1 MPLDLPPD
9 EAATLRRGE
18 GPAVQIDLIQTMIFH
33 AAVAALRLGVF
44 SALERGPRELGALAG
59 ELAVDEANL
68 RVLLRLLVTGGYLTE
83 GEDGY
88 ERTPAGAWLAGPENG
103 FGAVLDFW
111 HSLIGELWQG
121 LEETVRT
128 GKPQRDFYAWLGERP
143 DVLTGFQGVQLRIAE
158 WLEEEVL
165 ELAGPPGEPARL
177 LDLGGGHARYS
188 LAYCRRHPGLSV
200 TVLDLPEALEP
211 GRAAVEAAGLAER
224 FTFLPGDLRT
234 AEAPGGQDVV
244 LLFNVLHGFPAD
256 TARALVGRA
265 AGALRP
271 GGRLIVMETLPDPV
285 GSVREEAFTRGFD
298 LNLIHTQGGRLHPVE
313 AIAGWMAAAGCGP
326 VERRDLTR
334 SAGFCLLVADREG

>member
-9 EAATLRRGE
+9 EAATLRRGD

-44 SALERGPRELGALAG
+44 GALERGPRELGALAG

-68 RVLLRLLVTGGYLTE
+68 RALLRLLVTGGYLAE
-83 GEDGY
+83 GPDGY
-88 ERTPAGAWLAGPENG
+88 ERTPAGAWLAGPDDG

-128 GKPQRDFYAWLGERP
+128 GRPQRDFYAWLQERP
-143 DVLTGFQGVQLRIAE
+143 DVLTRFQGIQLRIAE
-158 WLEEEVL
+158 WVEKEVL
-165 ELAGPPGEPARL
+165 ELAALPGEPARL

-188 LAYCRRHPGLSV
+188 LAYCRSHPGLSA

-211 GRAAVEAAGLAER
+211 GRAAVEAEGLTGR
-224 FTFLPGDLRT
+224 FAFVPGDLRT
-234 AEAPGGQDVV
+234 AELPGGQDVV
-244 LLFNVLHGFPAD
+244 LLFNVLHGFPAL
-256 TARALVGRA
+256 TARTLVGRA
-265 AGALRP
+265 VGALRP
-271 GGRLIVMETLPDPV
+271 GGRLILMETLTDPV
-285 GSVREEAFTRGFD
+285 GSVLEEGFTRGFD

-313 AIAGWMAAAGCGP
+313 TIAGWMVEAGCSP
-326 VERRDLTR
+326 PARHDLTR
-334 SAGFCLLVADREG
+334 SATLSLLVADREG

>member
-18 GPAVQIDLIQTMIFH
+18 GPAVQIDLVQTMIFH

-44 SALERGPRELGALAG
+44 GALERGPRELGALAR

-68 RVLLRLLVTGGYLTE
+68 RALLRLLVTGGYLAE
-83 GEDGY
+83 GGDGY
-88 ERTPAGAWLAGPENG
+88 ERTPAGAWLAGPDDG

-111 HSLIGELWQG
+111 HSLIGGLWQG

-128 GKPQRDFYAWLGERP
+128 GKPQRDFYAWLQERP
-143 DVLTGFQGVQLRIAE
+143 DVLTRFQGIQLRIAE
-158 WLEEEVL
+158 WVKEEVL
-165 ELAGPPGEPARL
+165 ELAGLPGEPVRL
-177 LDLGGGHARYS
+177 LDLGGGHATYS
-188 LAYCRRHPGLSV
+188 IAYCRRHPGLSA
-200 TVLDLPEALEP
+200 TVLDLPGALEP
-211 GRAAVEAAGLAER
+211 GRATVEAEGMTGR

-234 AEAPGGQDVV
+234 AEPPGGQDVV

-256 TARALVGRA
+256 TARTLVDRA
-265 AGALRP
+265 VGALRP
-271 GGRLIVMETLPDPV
+271 GGRLIVMETLADPV

-313 AIAGWMAAAGCGP
+313 EIAAWTTAAGCAP
-326 VERRDLTR
+326 PARRDLVR
-334 SAGFCLLVADREG
+334 AAGFSLLVADRQG